1 MKIYQVSSIPGVVEL
16 DSRQCEQI
24 NGGIAPVVWWLLAAI
39 GASVID
45 YGVEK
50 GLDYIF
56 YS

>member
-24 NGGIAPVVWWLLAAI
+24 NGGIAPVVWWLLGSI
-39 GASVID
+39 GAAVIS